1 MHKITGS
8 ARHGWER
15 MTPNM
20 GFGMQ
25 RQQPDLP
32 PHLQQPGPGP
42 GPMRHQTPSA
52 TSLSRQQA
60 SQHYSPLSLSFNVPF
75 SSNLPGPEPADVL
88 HSTPGAFERWTHPE
102 GHNDEPVHNLPVHAG
117 NVENLS
123 ALCQVV
129 SESSEGR
136 IMASVSSSEPK
147 SVPGLM
153 GPLKALVTNVCL
165 SGDPDAVKRMR
176 GRILND
182 TPILLRCST
191 VDIDQGLVADISP
204 EGEPTIRQGVLEHIN
219 YTAKWTGADIFLLKP
234 RAPSVETASFT
245 GTLDNSLDQRFRL
258 AVFGDMESSEHAKT
272 RLLIMIDQILE
283 LSMHTMICGRLRRR
297 IKEIESA
304 TGAAIYFPPPF
315 PQLYGY
321 TPTGA
326 TRRREDEIFIT
337 GETEQ
342 EIMRAKMR
350 LHELARHTQAVQKE
364 VKVSADKIDSI
375 LLERL
380 DKIRR
385 IIEFNGSYVLFP
397 PLGVSHGTVRV
408 QGTDMLHVERT
419 SGQFYAASWWV
430 TLSDA
435 NQRGPTPAEIQSML
449 ADICI
454 SSGAEISFEKLT
466 FHVCG
471 SDDAVK
477 AALWIISTLPFVKNA
492 QSHLRIKIELANE
505 HKEFVSGK
513 KNGKINK
520 IMSQSNVQVYFDLFN
535 EYNFFI
541 DVSGPSYEATK
552 NGLELVEQ
560 EMPASIAFHVPDQ
573 YHKRIIGIGGQHI
586 QRIMKKYSVFVKFS
600 NAMDRGGVSKDDDDI
615 KVDNVICRTP
625 ARNAQNL
632 DLVKQEI
639 MDMVEKV
646 DAEFVSEQVVVNRLF
661 HRELLGRMKELDEME
676 KKYNCKINFPST
688 EEASDIVTVMG
699 PEYQVPHV
707 VDAFLGMVP
716 ENHEIQVQTNDDLA
730 RYFTT
735 ADFQQ
740 EVVEKLWTQHEVKLL
755 VHGLSSASAADTAAH
770 TGTET
775 MTLSY
780 TRNNA
785 GGLKDAIDF
794 LTGQLSNHGLDVS
807 TVRGA
812 IPRPKSDSF
821 EDSLPF
827 FDSKL
832 LHRAEP
838 GESPTRSVFSGDN
851 SSSSSFFGKLRKPGS
866 IGSFSSF
873 LDRRRQ
879 TRSPAAASGFMKH
892 ASANASKAS
901 LVSLEST
908 GSGYRNPWNDSGV
921 NLTEDDGN
929 GGWPA
934 RFSGGGDHNKFALGL
949 HPMGA
954 ASSASLGGSINALP
968 PPGSSSGLSS
978 LGVVPPP
985 LSGLAPGDATP
996 RFEPQRI
1003 SHDSG
1008 RPSTRDSD
1016 KLANGSIRSGSG
1028 DSHGFSS
1035 MDTHSLGPIG
1045 PPSASSTNPPNRGP
1059 IGPPLK

>member
-1 MHKITGS
+1 
-8 ARHGWER
+8 
-15 MTPNM
+15 
-20 GFGMQ
+20 
-25 RQQPDLP
+25 
-32 PHLQQPGPGP
+32 
-42 GPMRHQTPSA
+42 
-52 TSLSRQQA
+52 
-60 SQHYSPLSLSFNVPF
+60 
-75 SSNLPGPEPADVL
+75 
-88 HSTPGAFERWTHPE
+88 
-102 GHNDEPVHNLPVHAG
+102 
-117 NVENLS
+117 
-123 ALCQVV
+123 
-129 SESSEGR
+129 
-136 IMASVSSSEPK
+136 
-147 SVPGLM
+147 
-153 GPLKALVTNVCL
+153 
-165 SGDPDAVKRMR
+165 
-176 GRILND
+176 
-182 TPILLRCST
+182 
-191 VDIDQGLVADISP
+191 
-204 EGEPTIRQGVLEHIN
+204 
-219 YTAKWTGADIFLLKP
+219 
-234 RAPSVETASFT
+234 
-245 GTLDNSLDQRFRL
+245 
-258 AVFGDMESSEHAKT
+258 
-272 RLLIMIDQILE
+272 
-283 LSMHTMICGRLRRR
+283 MHTMISGRLRRR

-321 TPTGA
+321 TPPGA

-364 VKVSADKIDSI
+364 VKVSSDKIDSI

-397 PLGVSHGTVRV
+397 QLGISRGTVRV

-419 SGQFYAASWWV
+419 VREVMAISGQFYAASWWV
-430 TLSDA
+430 TLPDP
-435 NQRGPTPAEIQSML
+435 NQRGPSPAEIQGML

-471 SDDAVK
+471 SDDSVK
-477 AALWIISTLPFVKNA
+477 AALWIINTLPFVQAA
-492 QSHLRIKIELANE
+492 QSHLRVKIELANE

-520 IMSQSNVQVYFDLFN
+520 IMSQTSVQVYFDLFN

-552 NGLELVEQ
+552 AGLELVEQ

-600 NAMDRGGVSKDDDDI
+600 NAMDRGGVSQDDDDI

-646 DAEFVSEQVVVNRLF
+646 DAEFTSEQVIVNRLY

-716 ENHEIQVQTNDDLA
+716 EKHEIQVQTNDELA
-730 RYFTT
+730 RYFAT
-735 ADFQQ
+735 ADFQS
-740 EVVEKLWTQHEVKLL
+740 EVVNKLRTQHEIDLII
-755 VHGLSSASAADTAAH
+755 HGLSSAAAADASAQS
-770 TGTET
+770 GSET

-794 LTGQLSNHGLDVS
+794 LTGHLSNHGLDVS

-838 GESPTRSVFSGDN
+838 GESPTRSVFNGED
-851 SSSSSFFGKLRKPGS
+851 SSSTSFFGKLRKPGS

-879 TRSPAAASGFMKH
+879 TRSPGASSAFMKQ

-901 LVSLEST
+901 LVSMEST

-934 RFSGGGDHNKFALGL
+934 RFSGGDQNKFTLGL
-949 HPMGA
+949 HPMGGT
-954 ASSASLGGSINALP
+954 SSASLVASSTTLP
-968 PPGSSSGLSS
+968 PPGSSSGLSA
-978 LGVVPPP
+978 LGVPPP
-985 LSGLAPGDATP
+985 LSGLAPMDANA
-996 RFEPQRI
+996 RFEAHRV

-1016 KLANGSIRSGSG
+1016 RLMNGHLATGSA
-1028 DSHGFSS
+1028 DSN
-1035 MDTHSLGPIG
+1035 TLGPIG
-1045 PPSASSTNPPNRGP
+1045 PPSGSSSLNPGP
-1059 IGPPLK
+1059 IGPPSK